1 MLGLG
6 AYLAI
11 KFEVTSGMII
21 AGSIIL
27 GRALAPLD
35 QLIGGWKQFSAARS
49 GYGRLEKL
57 LDEIPP
63 EAETMSL
70 PTPEGHLAVE
80 NLVMVPPGG
89 GVPVLKGISL
99 ELAKG
104 EALGIVGPTG
114 AGKSSLAR
122 AVLGVWPL
130 AAGKARLDG
139 ADIAQWNR
147 DELGPHVGYLPQD
160 IELFAGTIA
169 ENIARFGEVD
179 SERVVAAAKLAGV
192 HELILQRPNG
202 YDTQIGAGGAALSG
216 GQRQRIGLARAL
228 YGDPRLVVLDEPN
241 SNLDD
246 AGDAALVSAL
256 SALKQMGAT
265 VLLISHRPQVLMQM
279 DKVLV
284 LKEGVVALFGPR
296 DEVLQKLMGQT
307 APPPPRG
314 PAAIRSV
321 PSGGQL
327 TVPQHQV

>member
-1 MLGLG
+1 
-6 AYLAI
+6 
-11 KFEVTSGMII
+11 
-21 AGSIIL
+21 
-27 GRALAPLD
+27 
-35 QLIGGWKQFSAARS
+35 
-49 GYGRLEKL
+49 
-57 LDEIPP
+57 
-63 EAETMSL
+63 
-70 PTPEGHLAVE
+70 
-80 NLVMVPPGG
+80 
-89 GVPVLKGISL
+89 
-99 ELAKG
+99 
-104 EALGIVGPTG
+104 
-114 AGKSSLAR
+114 
-122 AVLGVWPL
+122 
-130 AAGKARLDG
+130 
-139 ADIAQWNR
+139 
-147 DELGPHVGYLPQD
+147 LPQD